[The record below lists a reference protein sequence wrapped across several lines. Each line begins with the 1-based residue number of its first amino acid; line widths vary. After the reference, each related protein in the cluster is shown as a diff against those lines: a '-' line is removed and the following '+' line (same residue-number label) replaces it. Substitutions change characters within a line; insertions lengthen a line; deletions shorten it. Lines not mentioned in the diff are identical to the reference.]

1 MIIPILQ
8 VRKQKFRV
16 VKSVPGHKGSRW
28 LSCDGGPDPNA
39 LKAKALPTLPRMHL
53 SSPCCPSHPFP
64 CGDERRDGEKE
75 RRGRDK
81 ERQISKEAVRYRV
94 LKPSLAGRCE
104 GKGGHP
110 VLSWCEGK
118 CLTPSSPKRERER
131 ERKKAMIL

>member
-39 LKAKALPTLPRMHL
+39 LKARALPTLPRMRL
-53 SSPCCPSHPFP
+53 SSPVAPVTLSPM
-64 CGDERRDGEKE
+64 ETREEMEIRREGVEIRKD
-75 RRGRDK
+75 R
-81 ERQISKEAVRYRV
+81 SKEAVRYRV

-110 VLSWCEGK
+110 ELSWCEGK
-118 CLTPSSPKRERER
+118 CLTPGSPKRERER
-131 ERKKAMIL
+131 EKKKL